1 MAYPE
6 YKVATFGASYTGLH
20 TVSYQTFQYN
30 NVPYASSVTSGI
42 VELGYGNYGALINFP
57 DNFLGYVK
65 WSAGVSGVLA
75 FTPINYTD
83 LTNYPS
89 SVRFGSGD
97 MVIPNIQVP

>member
-30 NVPYASSVTSGI
+30 NVPYASSVTI
-42 VELGYGNYGALINFP
+42 
-57 DNFLGYVK
+57 GYVK